1 LGTFGGVEVTVFTA
15 LFAKMMKRNVVVPAS
30 GAARGSSAPKEES
43 RDKKSAAE
51 KRAASATGA
60 VEVQDG
66 RPSRWG
72 LDMRPIPEVVVY
84 PQGGAGTSGGGK
96 VRQGDTVAVMVRVPE
111 RKGLLDKAHAWWR
124 KNVDKSD
131 EVVEVFVN
139 DTKVPVYATPK
150 KGIYRSL
157 VATCPNDEPGGRR
170 VMVEVPGRP
179 WLSKFEADVDVEK
192 RKFAKQE
199 IVLDA
204 VKKELVKDGK
214 HQITDT
220 EDKAWD
226 AFHELC
232 SEKQLWRGA
241 FKLPVE
247 DYIITTEYG
256 QQRSY
261 NGKDAEGYFHRGVD
275 YGCWTGEPVLAPAA
289 GRVELVGS
297 EDKGFSLAGNC
308 VGVDH
313 GHGVRTVMFHLDTT
327 EVTPGQTVKTG
338 DRLGT
343 VGTSGCSTGSHLHWG
358 LWVGDECVDPQPWL
372 DGTGSSNS
380 IFASGG
386 SKRRAMAKK
395 EAPAAKPTLEEELA
409 DWMM

>member
-1 LGTFGGVEVTVFTA
+1 MSEGRKEGR
-15 LFAKMMKRNVVVPAS
+15 MMKRNVATPAAVS
-30 GAARGSSAPKEES
+30 GRGSGKGKEGGGEGA

-60 VEVQDG
+60 VEMQEG

-84 PQGGAGTSGGGK
+84 PSQAGSGSGRGAGGGSRVK
-96 VRQGDTVAVMVRVPE
+96 QGDTVAVMVRVPE
-111 RKGLLDKAHAWWR
+111 RKGLLDQAHAWWR

-139 DTKVPVYATPK
+139 DTKVPVYPTPK
-150 KGIYRSL
+150 AGVYRSL
-157 VATCPNDEPGGRR
+157 VATCPNDEPGARR

-204 VKKELVKDGK
+204 VKKDLVKDGK

-226 AFHELC
+226 AFHEVC
-232 SEKQLWRGA
+232 SEEQLWRGA

-275 YGCWTGEPVLAPAA
+275 YGCWTGEPVYSPAA

-297 EDKGFSLAGNC
+297 ESQGFSLAGNC

-327 EVTPGQTVKTG
+327 EVTPGQTVQAG
-338 DRLGT
+338 SRLGT

-372 DGTGSSNS
+372 DGTGSANS
-380 IFASGG
+380 IFAAGS